1 MGMNVRNNY
10 VLSYAGDSGG
20 GKGFTAVCMC
30 FCLFF
35 SRTISQKTMQLGSP
49 NLMEI
54 HLFWDQKVKGQS
66 RVTKKT
72 LLAWVFALLGVLATS
87 SSLVRSTRIVYMNI
101 FIYQEKSGSTKLKS
115 EKRKSNR
122 LN

>member
-1 MGMNVRNNY
+1 
-10 VLSYAGDSGG
+10 
-20 GKGFTAVCMC
+20 
-30 FCLFF
+30 
-35 SRTISQKTMQLGSP
+35 
-49 NLMEI
+49 MEI

>member
-1 MGMNVRNNY
+1 MYYPTPATVAGVR
-10 VLSYAGDSGG
+10 VLPP
-20 GKGFTAVCMC
+20 FVCVSVC
-30 FCLFF
+30 FFPHD
-35 SRTISQKTMQLGSP
+35 ISKNDAARITKLDGNPFILGS
-49 NLMEI
+49 
-54 HLFWDQKVKGQS
+54 KGKRS
-66 RVTKKT
+66 ITSHEKT